1 MTLRTVPGYLTPGR
15 SPRLTALLLV
25 GAGLALVPTGARAAQ
40 TDGPDVTVIY
50 VSGTSNYTTGGA
62 INGYRAYSLGTTS
75 CNVGTRPVNW
85 CDESG
90 GCTGLNSN
98 QHPVIAQN
106 FYRLKEGRFEQIG
119 MSWLKHGFLSTN
131 SQDSSCLPEV
141 PTCQVPSRGGSE
153 LGIGCT
159 DTYGSSLN
167 GSWSWS
173 GPRSEVNPTTG
184 LYPFPAGNGPT
195 GQPIDQRI
203 QVLETDLDPAL
214 NAGALYWGEGHY
226 IADNDALEGNGFN
239 NASHRSFTVGALPA
253 LTVSFTGSTIR
264 EQPAIRAWKTADS
277 AVELVNVDAPAGALP
292 TQRFHLARKVTEP
305 VPGTFH
311 YEYAIHNMNSDRA
324 GQRFVVDFADGTT
337 ISNSGFK
344 DIDHHS
350 NEPYAA
356 TDWTTTVDAGASS
369 VAWSSELYSVSVNA
383 NALRWGTMFNFWF
396 EADAGPDQI
405 TSSTLTLFKPGMPCR
420 IQVSFSPDFIFTDD
434 FETGN
439 QCSWSSEVL

>member
-1 MTLRTVPGYLTPGR
+1 MTPCAVPGYRTPGR
-15 SPRLTALLLV
+15 SARFAALLLA
-25 GAGLALVPTGARAAQ
+25 GAALALFSADVRAAQ

-50 VSGTSNYTTGGA
+50 VSGTSNYTSGGA
-62 INGYRAYSLGTTS
+62 IDGKRAYSLGTTS
-75 CNVGTRPVNW
+75 CNVGNRPVNW

-106 FYRLKEGRFEQIG
+106 FYRLKDGRFEQLG

-131 SQDSSCLPEV
+131 SDDSSCLAEQ
-141 PTCQVPSRGGSE
+141 PTCLDPPRGGHE
-153 LGIGCT
+153 LGVGCT

-184 LYPFPAGNGPT
+184 AYPFPAGNGPT
-195 GQPIDQRI
+195 SQPIDQRI
-203 QVLETDLDPAL
+203 QVAETDLDPAL

-226 IADNDALEGNGFN
+226 IADNDGLANNGFN

-253 LTVSFTGSTIR
+253 LNVTFTGSTVR
-264 EQPAIRAWKTADS
+264 EKPAILAWKTADA
-277 AVELVNVDAPAGALP
+277 AVEVDYVDIPIAAQP
-292 TQRFHLARKVTEP
+292 TQRFIVARKVTEP

-311 YEYAIHNMNSDRA
+311 YEYAIFNLNSDRA
-324 GQRFVVDFADGTT
+324 AQRFVVDFADGTT
-337 ISNSGFK
+337 ISAVGHK

-350 NEPYAA
+350 SEPYAT
-356 TDWTTTVDAGASS
+356 TDWTGTVDAGTSS
-369 VAWSSELYSVSVNA
+369 VSWASELYSVSVNA
-383 NALRWGTMFNFWF
+383 NALRWSTLYNFWF
-396 EADAGPDQI
+396 EADAAPDAI

-420 IQVSFSPDFIFTDD
+420 AQISFSPEFIFTDD

-439 QCSWSSEVL
+439 QCAWSSEVL